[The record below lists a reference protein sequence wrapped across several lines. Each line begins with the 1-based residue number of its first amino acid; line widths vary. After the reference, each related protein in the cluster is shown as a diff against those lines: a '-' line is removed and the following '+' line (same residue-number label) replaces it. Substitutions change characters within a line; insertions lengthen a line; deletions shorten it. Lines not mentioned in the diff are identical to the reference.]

1 MASLNDFEGVN
12 MKILAAAIVIIVIIF
27 ALIRPERSGKY
38 IPDNYG
44 QYDKG
49 SALCDKG
56 AYGDVN
62 GLCN

>member
-1 MASLNDFEGVN
+1 
-12 MKILAAAIVIIVIIF
+12 MKLFIF
-27 ALIRPERSGKY
+27 ALGVIVLIYALSGEREPNGY
-38 IPDNYG
+38 ISDNYG

-49 SALCDKG
+49 TALCDKG